1 MIKLVTNLL
10 TSLIFAVWIGAIA
23 IVSIQNIT
31 PVSLKF
37 LSARSIEL
45 PIGLVLAFS
54 VGVGAIAAALV
65 PVLWRFA
72 GQPPARYQEED
83 FE

>member
-1 MIKLVTNLL
+1 MIKLLTNLL

-23 IVSIQNIT
+23 ILSIQNIT
-31 PVSLKF
+31 PVSLRF
-37 LSARSIEL
+37 LNIESIEL
-45 PIGLVLAFS
+45 PVGLVLAFS

-65 PVLWRFA
+65 PALWRFTE
-72 GQPPARYQEED
+72 QPPAQYEEED